1 MTDATPEPLREA
13 LRPPGPV
20 RFAIQEH
27 RIGGII
33 TVAVT
38 GELDLLTAPKL
49 AARIGRLLRVEPADV
64 VLDLIETQFIDS
76 AGLAILLNL
85 RRRLERRGRALRV
98 LCDDGPVR
106 RVIEMARLEE
116 ALGVVPAPANPV
128 PANPVPENP
137 APSASS

>member
-1 MTDATPEPLREA
+1 VTDVTSEPLREA

-20 RFAIQEH
+20 KFEMQEH
-27 RIGGII
+27 RVRGII

-49 AARIGRLLRVEPADV
+49 SARIGRLLRVEPGDV
-64 VLDLIETQFIDS
+64 VLDLVETQFIDS

-85 RRRLERRGRALRV
+85 QRRLERRGRQLRV
-98 LCDDGPVR
+98 LCGDGPVR

-116 ALGVVPAPANPV
+116 ALGVVPAPPTDA
-128 PANPVPENP
+128 PAGPSP
-137 APSASS
+137 AIRTARP